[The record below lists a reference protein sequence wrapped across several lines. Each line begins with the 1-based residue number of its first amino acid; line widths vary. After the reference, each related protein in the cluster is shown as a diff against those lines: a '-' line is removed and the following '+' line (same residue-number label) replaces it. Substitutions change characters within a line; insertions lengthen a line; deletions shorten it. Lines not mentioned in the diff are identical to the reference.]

1 MYTLI
6 EVWGHWNDD
15 LEPFTRTVAV
25 AHQPLTDAEIEAALD
40 ENVFYVFNFGEP
52 VIGKHK
58 GFTITEQEVY

>member
-6 EVWGHWNDD
+6 NVWGYWNDD
-15 LEPFTRTVAV
+15 LGRFKRTVAV